1 MTIEEIVISAF
12 ITILSIGLLTISIFS
27 YLKRK
32 NMKLIFVSMVF
43 LIFLSKGLLFT
54 INVFFTEIADLLIY
68 FGILDVII
76 LILLFIS
83 TIKR

>member
-54 INVFFTEIADLLIY
+54 INVFFTEIADLFIY